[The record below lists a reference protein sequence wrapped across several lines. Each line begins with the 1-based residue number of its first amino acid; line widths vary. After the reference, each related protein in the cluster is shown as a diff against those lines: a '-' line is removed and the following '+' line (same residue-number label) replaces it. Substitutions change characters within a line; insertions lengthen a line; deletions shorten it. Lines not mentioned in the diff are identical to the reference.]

1 MAEAQDV
8 HGTVFKNG
16 SATLLAR
23 VVGATG
29 VVVNRADVV
38 AVKYGIFLL
47 DERDADSQAAVAE
60 HTNVSLTVADVLFDT
75 LQRDA
80 LWTRD
85 TTGYNFKHVLDVSG
99 HQAFTIA
106 GRAYRVVYELAPA
119 GGGQV
124 ILVRFRVHAI

>member
-29 VVVNRADVV
+29 VVINRADLA
-38 AVKYGIFLL
+38 AVKYSIFLL
-47 DERDADSQAAVAE
+47 DDRDPDGQTPVDGHTGVA
-60 HTNVSLTVADVLFDT
+60 LTVAGVLFDT

-85 TTGYNFKHVLDVSG
+85 TDGYNFKHVLDVSA

-106 GRAYRVVYELAPA
+106 GRAYRVVYELTPTS
-119 GGGQV
+119 GQP
-124 ILVRFRVHAI
+124 ILVRFRVHVI